1 MNYFA
6 SDKNTLVWFFFTA
19 YTLTVLL
26 IIPNVNNSNVK
37 ALSVDTPQ
45 KQELQIVSQ
54 LVLRIALIF
63 PLLILINNNI

>member
-1 MNYFA
+1 MHYVT

>member
-1 MNYFA
+1 MHYLS

-19 YTLTVLL
+19 YTLTALL

-37 ALSVDTPQ
+37 ALSVDTPNEP
-45 KQELQIVSQ
+45 ELQFVSQ
-54 LVLRIALIF
+54 LMLRIALIL